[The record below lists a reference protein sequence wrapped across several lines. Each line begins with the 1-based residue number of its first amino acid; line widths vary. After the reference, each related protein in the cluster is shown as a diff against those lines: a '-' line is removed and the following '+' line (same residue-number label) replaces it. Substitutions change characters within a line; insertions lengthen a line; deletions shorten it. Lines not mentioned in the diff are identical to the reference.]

1 MYSHFFKL
9 WETFIQQTIHVALSP
24 YNFTIGLVMLEVS
37 ECLQEY
43 SKSLRQTVELD
54 RKKFNRDVI
63 K

>member
-1 MYSHFFKL
+1 
-9 WETFIQQTIHVALSP
+9 
-24 YNFTIGLVMLEVS
+24 MLEVS